1 MVTCVW
7 GCQIYCV
14 EMVELRGQTRS
25 ELRGG
30 LKGAKEDF
38 LQKYFII
45 LCLHPIYRRL
55 NVH

>member
-30 LKGAKEDF
+30 
-38 LQKYFII
+38 
-45 LCLHPIYRRL
+45 
-55 NVH
+55 